1 MDNRVILTPLKRIF
15 NPKGDIY
22 HVMKSSDIGYRGF
35 GEAYFTTI
43 NKNEIKGWKK
53 HNRMT
58 LNLVVIVGRVKF
70 VIYDEITRKFS
81 TVILSPT
88 NYQRLTINPQLYFAF
103 KGLKDNNIILN
114 IANLQHDPYEV
125 ESLELSKIN
134 YEW

>member
-22 HVMKSSDIGYRGF
+22 HAMKSSDIGYRGF

-88 NYQRLTINPQLYFAF
+88 NYQRLTVNPQLYLAF
-103 KGLKDNNIILN
+103 KGLKENNIILN
-114 IANLQHDPYEV
+114 IANLQHDPYEI
-125 ESLELSKIN
+125 EDLDISKIN

>member
-1 MDNRVILTPLKRIF
+1 MDNRVVLTPLKRIF

-22 HVMKSSDIGYRGF
+22 HAMKSSDIGYRGF

-88 NYQRLTINPQLYFAF
+88 NYQRLTINPQLYLAF
-103 KGLKDNNIILN
+103 KGLKENNIILN
-114 IANLQHDPYEV
+114 IANLQHDPYEI
-125 ESLELSKIN
+125 ENLDISKIN

>member
-1 MDNRVILTPLKRIF
+1 MDNRVVLTPLKRIF

-22 HVMKSSDIGYRGF
+22 HAMKSSDIGYRGF

-103 KGLKDNNIILN
+103 KGLKENNIILN

-125 ESLELSKIN
+125 ENLDISKIN

>member
-88 NYQRLTINPQLYFAF
+88 NYQRLTVNPQLYLAF
-103 KGLKDNNIILN
+103 KGLKENNIILN

-125 ESLELSKIN
+125 ENLDILKIN

>member
-22 HVMKSSDIGYRGF
+22 HAMKSSDIGYRGF

-70 VIYDEITRKFS
+70 VIYDEITRKFT

-88 NYQRLTINPQLYFAF
+88 NYQRLTVNPQLYLAF
-103 KGLKDNNIILN
+103 KGLKDENIILN
-114 IANLQHDPYEV
+114 IANLRHDPYEV
-125 ESLELSKIN
+125 ENLDISKIN

>member
-88 NYQRLTINPQLYFAF
+88 NYQRLTVNPQLYLAF
-103 KGLKDNNIILN
+103 KGLKENNIILN
-114 IANLQHDPYEV
+114 ITNLQHDPYEV
-125 ESLELSKIN
+125 ENLDILKIN

>member
-22 HVMKSSDIGYRGF
+22 HVMKSNDIGYRGF

-43 NKNEIKGWKK
+43 NHSEIKGWKK
-53 HNRMT
+53 HHRMT

>member
-22 HVMKSSDIGYRGF
+22 HAMKSSDIGYRGF

-88 NYQRLTINPQLYFAF
+88 NYQRLTVNPQLYLAF
-103 KGLKDNNIILN
+103 KGLKENNIILN

-125 ESLELSKIN
+125 ENLDILKIN

>member
-22 HVMKSSDIGYRGF
+22 HAMKSSDIGYRGF

-43 NKNEIKGWKK
+43 NQGEIKGWKK

-88 NYQRLTINPQLYFAF
+88 NYQRLTINPQLYLAF
-103 KGLKDNNIILN
+103 KGLKENNIILN
-114 IANLQHDPYEV
+114 IANLKHDPYEV
-125 ESLELSKIN
+125 ENLDIDKIN

>member
-1 MDNRVILTPLKRIF
+1 MDNRVVLTPLKRIF

-22 HVMKSSDIGYRGF
+22 HAMKSSDIGYRGF

-88 NYQRLTINPQLYFAF
+88 NYQRLTINPQLYLAF
-103 KGLKDNNIILN
+103 KGLKENNIILN

-125 ESLELSKIN
+125 ENLDISKIN